1 MVVPSLKGYTIK
13 HLGGGQMK
21 WLLVILAFFGAFNNV
36 AAQEQALIEAAKAEG
51 RVVFYAN
58 ITAVEPIMAKFVEL
72 YGFPAEY
79 VRISTD
85 KFIPV
90 VMTEFLAGKLL
101 ADVVQGPW
109 PILQILKKE
118 GVLGT
123 YISPQSINYP
133 EWTRDPDGVIQL
145 FGIEYVCI
153 LYNTELVKPEEV
165 PTSYKDLADPK
176 WKGKIVMPDPTT
188 HATTI
193 SWLVGLKENNVFGSE
208 EEWLA
213 WLKGLAANDPMFVA
227 SFGPTPDPI
236 ARGEKA
242 LGISMPKYIVT
253 KAPAPLMWANVVEG
267 LFGSP
272 RAIAMVKDPRHP
284 TAAKLFMDFWLSKE
298 TMTLL
303 AEKVGEYVLYEGVY
317 PPIPNIQD
325 TQVRPVRDLSD
336 EEIGYWSEVFAKIFK
351 K

>member
-1 MVVPSLKGYTIK
+1 
-13 HLGGGQMK
+13 MK
-21 WLLVILAFFGAFNNV
+21 WLLVVLVVCATFTAV
-36 AAQEQALIEAAKAEG
+36 AQEQSLIEAARTEG
-51 RVVFYAN
+51 KVVFYAN
-58 ITAVEPIMAKFVEL
+58 ITGVEPIMAKFAEL

-90 VMTEFLAGKLL
+90 VMTEFQAGRLL
-101 ADVVQGPW
+101 ADVIQGPL

-123 YISPQSINYP
+123 YVSPQSINYP

-165 PTSYKDLADPK
+165 PTSYKDLADLK

-193 SWLVGLKENNVFGSE
+193 SWLVGLKENNVFASE

-213 WLKGLAANDPMFVA
+213 WLKGLADNEPMFVA

-242 LGISMPKYIVT
+242 LGISMPKYIIT

-272 RAIAMVKDPRHP
+272 RAIAIVKNPKHP
-284 TAAKLFMDFWLSKE
+284 NAAKLFIDFWLSRE
-298 TMTLL
+298 TATLL

-317 PPIPNIQD
+317 PPIPNIHN
-325 TQVRPVRDLSD
+325 TQVRPARDLSD
-336 EEIGYWSEVFAKIFK
+336 EEIAYWSKVFAEIFK
-351 K
+351 KK